1 LCWLEFGTSLLQR
14 GNGVES
20 PSRCQQGLD
29 QLPLICESEF
39 APMAI
44 FPDLRTV
51 RAARKLLD
59 EYLPITRTVVA
70 RSLSGPLSTPNMA
83 VYLKLETE
91 LPTGSFKPRG
101 ALYALSVNLA
111 RRRVEEVTA
120 SSTGNHGAAVAFAAK
135 TLGVPATIFLPSNP
149 NPVKRQKISD
159 LGARIVESG
168 AGDLA
173 GAFDAA
179 SAYSARPGVYFL
191 NDATDP
197 DVPVGT
203 ATIGLEIV
211 EQVPDIS
218 TVYVPMGD
226 TALIRGVAAA
236 VKQLSAKVRVV
247 GVQAERA
254 PSYYLSWKE
263 GRVVSTDSCDTC
275 ADGLATRTP
284 DAGNV
289 QAIRELVD
297 EVVLVSEEQMLQA
310 IGHLYRE
317 EGVLAEPAGAAAT
330 AAFLARPPSDG
341 GSAVLLVTGANVSD
355 EVRRRA
361 GVA

>member
-1 LCWLEFGTSLLQR
+1 MSY
-14 GNGVES
+14 
-20 PSRCQQGLD
+20 D
-29 QLPLICESEF
+29 QF
-39 APMAI
+39 VAI
-44 FPDLRTV
+44 FPDLRTIGD
-51 RAARKLLD
+51 ARRLLV
-59 EYLPITRTVVA
+59 EYLPITRMLPV
-70 RSLSGPLSTPNMA
+70 RSLSERGRA
-83 VYLKLETE
+83 VHLKLETE

-101 ALYALSVNLA
+101 ALYALTANLA

-135 TLGVPATIFLPSNP
+135 TLGIPATIFLPTKP

-168 AGDLA
+168 AADLA
-173 GAFDAA
+173 VAFQQA

-203 ATIGLEIV
+203 ATIAMEIA
-211 EQVPDIS
+211 EQTPQVS

-236 VKQLSAKVRVV
+236 LKQVLPSVRIV
-247 GVQAERA
+247 GVQAECA

-263 GRVVSTDSCDTC
+263 GRVVPTDTCDTC

-284 DAGNV
+284 DLQNV
-289 QAIRELVD
+289 QIIRQLVD
-297 EVVLVSEEQMLQA
+297 EVVLVSEDQMLQA
-310 IGHLYRE
+310 IAHLYKE

-330 AAFLARPPSDG
+330 AAFLAHPQHRG
-341 GSAVLLVTGANVSD
+341 GSVVLMVTGANISD
-355 EVRRRA
+355 DVRQRA
-361 GVA
+361 GVL

>member
-1 LCWLEFGTSLLQR
+1 
-14 GNGVES
+14 
-20 PSRCQQGLD
+20 
-29 QLPLICESEF
+29 
-39 APMAI
+39 MAI
-44 FPDLRTV
+44 FPDLQT
-51 RAARKLLD
+51 AREALKVLAR
-59 EYLPITRTVVA
+59 YLPITRA
-70 RSLSGPLSTPNMA
+70 IPAHSLSLSGPGVA
-83 VYLKLETE
+83 VHLKLETE

-101 ALYALSVNLA
+101 ALYALVANLA

-135 TLGVPATIFLPSNP
+135 ALGIPATIFLPAKP

-168 AGDLA
+168 AVDLA
-173 GAFDAA
+173 GAFQEA

-203 ATIGLEIV
+203 ATIGIEILEQIPTV
-211 EQVPDIS
+211 S

-226 TALIRGVAAA
+226 TALIRGVASAL
-236 VKQLSAKVRVV
+236 KQLSSKIRVI

-263 GRVVSTDSCDTC
+263 GRVVSTDTCDTC
-275 ADGLATRTP
+275 PDGLATRTP
-284 DAGNV
+284 EAQNV

-297 EVVLVSEEQMLQA
+297 DVVLVSEDQLLGA
-310 IGHLYRE
+310 VAHLYTRE

-330 AAFLARPPSDG
+330 AAFLADPSDSG
-341 GSAVLLVTGANVSD
+341 GSVVLMVTGANISADVKQ
-355 EVRRRA
+355 RA
-361 GVA
+361 GVLSQSG

>member
-1 LCWLEFGTSLLQR
+1 
-14 GNGVES
+14 
-20 PSRCQQGLD
+20 
-29 QLPLICESEF
+29 
-39 APMAI
+39 MAI
-44 FPDLRTV
+44 FPDLQTV
-51 RAARKLLD
+51 GEARKVLARS
-59 EYLPITRTVVA
+59 LPITRA
-70 RSLSGPLSTPNMA
+70 IPAKSLSGPGVA

-101 ALYALSVNLA
+101 ALYALVANLA

-135 TLGVPATIFLPSNP
+135 AVGIPATIFLPAKP

-159 LGARIVESG
+159 LGARIVQSG
-168 AGDLA
+168 AVDLA
-173 GAFDAA
+173 GAFQEA

-197 DVPVGT
+197 DVSVGT
-203 ATIGLEIV
+203 ATIGIEILEQIPTV
-211 EQVPDIS
+211 S

-236 VKQLSAKVRVV
+236 LKLLSSKVRVI

-263 GRVVSTDSCDTC
+263 GRVVSTDTCDTC

-284 DAGNV
+284 EAQNI

-297 EVVLVSEEQMLQA
+297 DVVLVSEDQMLGA
-310 IGHLYRE
+310 VAHLYTK

-330 AAFLARPPSDG
+330 AAFIARPPRDG
-341 GSAVLLVTGANVSD
+341 GCSVLLVTGGNISED
-355 EVRRRA
+355 VRQRA
-361 GVA
+361 ALSRSG